1 MLKNVANTQ
10 FYWYNMQSMQ
20 LCGVFVCVC
29 LCGCVKQDKWSIWT
43 KTFAQC
49 SLSTQLMVD
58 IDIVDLLIHIQFD
71 VSSMPFLNAPRTVAV
86 PAKQFSCC
94 KMRKTDSIKYLK
106 SSANLIAFFM
116 CSTWATSEWMRERK
130 IESIEQW
137 ARIAHLIAAY
147 IYTKSKLIGIFN
159 EENTICNFW
168 IGLFFRWCWCC

>member
-94 KMRKTDSIKYLK
+94 KMRKNRFDKIFKEFSKFDCILYVQYMGDERMNEREKDREYWAVSTHCTSDSSIYLY
-106 SSANLIAFFM
+106 
-116 CSTWATSEWMRERK
+116 K
-130 IESIEQW
+130 IEID
-137 ARIAHLIAAY
+137 R
-147 IYTKSKLIGIFN
+147 
-159 EENTICNFW
+159 NF
-168 IGLFFRWCWCC
+168 